1 MRRAGLSKVIGL
13 MLTGGSLNLDFN
25 YADIKV
31 ISLGEAE
38 SHHYCVEMDNLPCHC
53 FSLTIGSS
61 ITSWSVNQMTLQ
73 FVWLLVYLVIKSSGD
88 CHEENQP
95 RQEQLSSRYSA
106 APTSKPDR
114 HRSYH
119 HPTLAYITR
128 LLRSLSCHQMPHTT
142 PSPPCHQDSLIPR
155 NPPHSALINP
165 TSLYYPLSH
174 HLKITPP
181 SLRRLRPAV
190 QVEKLC

>member
-1 MRRAGLSKVIGL
+1 
-13 MLTGGSLNLDFN
+13 
-25 YADIKV
+25 
-31 ISLGEAE
+31 
-38 SHHYCVEMDNLPCHC
+38 MDNLPCYC
-53 FSLTIGSS
+53 FILTIGLS
-61 ITSWSVNQMTLQ
+61 ITSWSVDQMTVQ
-73 FVWLLVYLVIKSSGD
+73 FVWLFVYLVIKSSSD
-88 CHEENQP
+88 CHQENQP

-128 LLRSLSCHQMPHTT
+128 LLRSLSCHQTPHT
-142 PSPPCHQDSLIPR
+142 PPPLLLVIGAHSFQEIP
-155 NPPHSALINP
+155 HWSLINP
-165 TSLYYPLSH
+165 TSLYSLLSH